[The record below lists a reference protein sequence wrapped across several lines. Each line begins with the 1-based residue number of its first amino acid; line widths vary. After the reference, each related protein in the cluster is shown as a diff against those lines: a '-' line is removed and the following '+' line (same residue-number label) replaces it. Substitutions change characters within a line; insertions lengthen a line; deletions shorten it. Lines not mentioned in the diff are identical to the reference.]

1 MKMYTVSASNKSKL
15 FGTQRIIQTTDRAE
29 AAKALHKCRVAGYKY
44 INYWIGDSEHVLG
57 SVMVFNWRKP
67 IYHKTDWAHR

>member
-1 MKMYTVSASNKSKL
+1 MKMYFVSVSNKNKL
-15 FGTQRIIQTTDRAE
+15 FFRQTVIQTTNRAD
-29 AAKALHKCRVAGYKY
+29 AAKALRECRTAGYKY

-67 IYHKTDWAHR
+67 IYHKTDWAHP